1 MEINIE
7 NKIFLIS
14 YENKSLPLKKISK
27 KNDLNQIQFY
37 FNLKGEMDLLFNEN
51 YSIKLEENKCLILYN
66 SKKALNLNAKLHN
79 NSKIISFIIS
89 LKEMHNLLS
98 NQDIYIPTIINI
110 KEKYYEEIIISDS
123 ILFVLNQ
130 IMNSNGNMNTQK
142 LFIKAKIYE
151 TFSLLF
157 QSNESKNSEK
167 CPFILNN
174 DTINKIKE
182 AKNILVKDISKTP
195 TLYELS
201 QDLDISLKK
210 LKTGFKE
217 IYGHSVYQY
226 ALNNKLEFAKN
237 LLIKG
242 KNNVNEVSLM
252 IGYSSSSHFIA
263 AFKKKYGV
271 TPSSFVKNS

>member
-14 YENKSLPLKKISK
+14 YENKSLPLKKIFK
-27 KNDLNQIQFY
+27 KNELNQIQFY
-37 FNLKGEMDLLFNEN
+37 FNIKGKMDLLFNEN
-51 YSIKLEENKCLILYN
+51 YSVQLEENKCLILYN

-98 NQDIYIPTIINI
+98 NQDIHIPTIINI

-157 QSNESKNSEK
+157 Q
-167 CPFILNN
+167 
-174 DTINKIKE
+174 
-182 AKNILVKDISKTP
+182 
-195 TLYELS
+195 
-201 QDLDISLKK
+201 
-210 LKTGFKE
+210 
-217 IYGHSVYQY
+217 
-226 ALNNKLEFAKN
+226 
-237 LLIKG
+237 
-242 KNNVNEVSLM
+242 
-252 IGYSSSSHFIA
+252 
-263 AFKKKYGV
+263 
-271 TPSSFVKNS
+271 